1 LLYTLLGVLKIM
13 EYYLAEIQ
21 ILKLKSFYQLI
32 KAESFEKAQEIAERE
47 FSVKDGY
54 RVNLKVT
61 LQ

>member
-1 LLYTLLGVLKIM
+1 M

-21 ILKLKSFYQLI
+21 ILRLTSFYQLI